1 MRMSD
6 WSSDV
11 FSADLLGRSLIRHDE
26 LGVPRLGSV
35 VGYDDL
41 LTSLHRALLNS
52 GVSLIEASPTQ
63 TLAAGH
69 VEFDLGEDRL
79 RSILAVQ
86 SAGARPRGVERHY
99 GHDAVLAQVRA
110 SHPTP
115 KTQERPAGKKW
126 LK

>member
-1 MRMSD
+1 MLICSCVYMWLFILRIRRPPRSTRT
-6 WSSDV
+6 V
-11 FSADLLGRSLIRHDE
+11 TLLPDTTLVRS
-26 LGVPRLGSV
+26 RLGSV
-35 VGYDDL
+35 VGDEDL

-86 SAGARPRGVERHY
+86 SDGARPRGVERHY
-99 GHDAVLAQVRA
+99 GQAAEIGRA
-110 SHPTP
+110 SCR
-115 KTQERPAGKKW
+115 ERVCP
-126 LK
+126 